1 MTNSNKKAMQTIDLP
16 ALIQTP
22 SYSFLNTDPHLR
34 DRIIFLALG
43 GSYAYGTNNE
53 NSDVDLRGCTLNTP
67 LEILGLANFEQ
78 YINQDT
84 DTTIYGFNKFVRLLI
99 ACTPNVIELLGGKPE
114 HRIMNELGQ
123 MLVDNRKIFL
133 S

>member
-43 GSYAYGTNNE
+43 GSYAQRTRQRNGRPAGIE
-53 NSDVDLRGCTLNTP
+53 KFSDYPPTSAP
-67 LEILGLANFEQ
+67 A
-78 YINQDT
+78 
-84 DTTIYGFNKFVRLLI
+84 
-99 ACTPNVIELLGGKPE
+99 
-114 HRIMNELGQ
+114 H
-123 MLVDNRKIFL
+123 